1 MENDNDQYLKV
12 ERKKW
17 NQEALINVGCRL
29 KNIAT
34 IEDILRKE
42 GKHQEFMSSCFKQFH
57 DFLKNW
63 LFSAQIVHAL
73 LLREIKIARATEN
86 ELFISVGGKKTRFG
100 QREFCLVT
108 GLRFGELSDII
119 NKTYVANPEGIQK
132 RYWPGEEGEDLKL
145 ATVYDRFLKRN
156 FLEADD
162 SLKIAL
168 LLIAYNVLFGQPYD
182 KKVTNWLFNLIDN
195 LEAFNSFAWGHY
207 VFKMTMHYLRHG
219 FRSRNTKKGYGKVRY
234 RLYGFPWAVEVWAM
248 EAVESLING
257 FGMRL
262 QDTMPRMRRW
272 TMHKRPRNFVQT
284 ISDLEDNIRSGKA
297 HVLEV
302 LEATDDEAQTDYWV
316 GVDCDMLEG
325 PQFIPL
331 VEMEMKE
338 KNEVL
343 GEGDEGDDGD
353 GGDGDDGAPT
363 EKISLKRKARKKKKK
378 TSVKKKQRKTIPIT
392 RLNEEEDFTPGYT
405 PTPAEDFTPG
415 YTPTPHPLHPPQS
428 SFRQPPP
435 PIGGDRI
442 AELLK
447 AMKELPDMLE
457 NVVKREVA
465 QLPGVLKDLMQE
477 IGSTRGQSNE
487 EAPLTDVRDRSL
499 HVVKDV
505 DATVLTE
512 QEMAPSAEKVVTP
525 STEKVACGPVIQDKG
540 KYEAFKRKLKPAR
553 RNVGTEESADK
564 SFFLELEDPKKWL
577 STDLCVPCCVGE
589 PDGHWIL
596 CKVDLLDWHISIFDP
611 TGAKK
616 KNIQVERFSQLM
628 PLRRLLP
635 SIMNRCGFFSNR
647 SEKPRGSMFTIGVSS
662 NQKIPQQVDK
672 CSCGV
677 FICKY
682 AEMAIVK
689 KADWN
694 WGQKEMSDFRK
705 EIAFEIFNNSVTYKS
720 PIDL

>member
-34 IEDILRKE
+34 IKDILPKE

-57 DFLKNW
+57 DFPKNW

-73 LLREIKIARATEN
+73 LLREMKIVGTTEN
-86 ELFISVGGKKTRFG
+86 KLFISVGGKKARFG

-119 NKTYVANPEGIQK
+119 NNTYVANPEGIQK

-162 SLKIAL
+162 SLKMAL
-168 LLIAYNVLFGQPYD
+168 LLIGNNVLFGQPYD
-182 KKVTNWLFNLIDN
+182 KKITNWLFNLVDN
-195 LEAFNSFAWGHY
+195 LEAFNSIAWGHY

-219 FRSRNTKKGYGKVRY
+219 FRSRNTKKEYGKVRY
-234 RLYGFPWAVEVWAM
+234 RLYGFPWAVEVWVM

-284 ISDLEDNIRSGKA
+284 ISDLEDNIRSGK
-297 HVLEV
+297 
-302 LEATDDEAQTDYWV
+302 
-316 GVDCDMLEG
+316 
-325 PQFIPL
+325 
-331 VEMEMKE
+331 E
-338 KNEVL
+338 KTEVL
-343 GEGDEGDDGD
+343 GEGDEGDDG
-353 GGDGDDGAPT
+353 GDGDDGAPT
-363 EKISLKRKARKKKKK
+363 KKISLKRKARKKKKK
-378 TSVKKKQRKTIPIT
+378 TSVKKKQRKTVTIT

-405 PTPAEDFTPG
+405 PTPTEDFTPGYTPTPLEDFTPG

-435 PIGGDRI
+435 PIDSRKGPQSI
-442 AELLK
+442 V
-447 AMKELPDMLE
+447 MKELPDMLE
-457 NVVKREVA
+457 NVVKREVT
-465 QLPGVLKDLMQE
+465 QLPGVLKGLMHE
-477 IGSTRGQSNE
+477 IGSTCGQSNE
-487 EAPLTDVRDRSL
+487 EAPLTDVRDLSL
-499 HVVKDV
+499 HVTKDV
-505 DATVLTE
+505 DATV
-512 QEMAPSAEKVVTP
+512 SAEKVVTP
-525 STEKVACGPVIQDKG
+525 AAEKVACGSVIVSGDLRGDYNYAAEEDRSIRVRLRSAYCISPFIDPTQASATKREQDKG

-553 RNVGTEESADK
+553 LESDPENHRHSIILMSSEFFTKLNVEWKRIIEADNKAES
-564 SFFLELEDPKKWL
+564 SFDALGYECPPDWIDYGCGNRPGWGHPWWL
-577 STDLCVPCCVGE
+577 YTQETAVKYYE
-589 PDGHWIL
+589 KIL
-596 CKVDLLDWHISIFDP
+596 
-611 TGAKK
+611 
-616 KNIQVERFSQLM
+616 
-628 PLRRLLP
+628 
-635 SIMNRCGFFSNR
+635 
-647 SEKPRGSMFTIGVSS
+647 
-662 NQKIPQQVDK
+662 QQVDK

-677 FICKY
+677 FIYKY

-705 EIAFEIFNNSVTYKS
+705 EIAFEIFNNNVTYKS
-720 PIDL
+720 CIDL